1 MAEVAIPIA
10 VLGAMYIISNKN
22 DKKENYSN
30 IKYSL
35 PNSRQIVK
43 NFPKKNHDDL
53 LNQTNVQTYS
63 GYKNANEVLYQPTGY
78 KNKKASKQET
88 KGLHGG
94 NRKTE
99 DLTFESLTGNKVHTS
114 SLEHNNMVPFFG
126 SKVTQSSDVKGYEGL
141 LDIYTGSGN
150 NSVKKEGIAPM
161 FKPEA
166 GLTHIYGAPS
176 NSDYIQNRMKDTL
189 TTKMNNVKPWQE
201 IQVGPGLGKGYS
213 SQGSGGFNSG
223 MEQRNKYMP
232 KSVDQLRAKTNPKV
246 TYGGQILG
254 AYAGKGST
262 KAAQDMMNGGKGTV
276 GPNGRPVQVYK
287 LEKNRPDTYYE
298 NSADRWFTTTG
309 SEKAQTARSAVVLQ
323 PENRTTTTREYFGNA
338 GDREGEG
345 TYQPGHFRGT
355 HKQQLK
361 SENMGV
367 ATDKGAWGA
376 TPQDYGKKG
385 YKARTNARTFT
396 SERTQPGIA
405 GALVN
410 ALTAPLMDVLR
421 PSRKENVIGNM
432 RPMGNASGRGGVMN
446 EPVWNPADTPAHTI
460 REQTEG
466 TKHMLMGGTDEAN
479 GYMIKNNY
487 AVEQHRETTNCQS
500 LNGYSAANGT
510 ARARVVDADYNA
522 RLNTNKQVISRVDR
536 YNIGNSSLAS
546 HAQNVTTFSNT
557 ATKPAEIYGNNFCKQ
572 TPSMSTHGRVA
583 GKNTRNSSIDCARNT
598 PAMVSAFN
606 QNPYTQS
613 LNSWA

>member
-22 DKKENYSN
+22 DNKRENYEN
-30 IKYSL
+30 IRTSL
-35 PNSRQIVK
+35 PNTKPIVK

-63 GYKNANEVLYQPTGY
+63 GYKNANEELYKPTGY
-78 KNKKASKQET
+78 KNAVNEAEIKKET
-88 KGLHGG
+88 IQ
-94 NRKTE
+94 
-99 DLTFESLTGNKVHTS
+99 FESLTGNTVNPS

-166 GLTHIYGAPS
+166 GLTHIYGAP
-176 NSDYIQNRMKDTL
+176 NNTDYIQNRMKDTL

-213 SQGSGGFNSG
+213 SKGSGGFNSG
-223 MEQRNKYMP
+223 MEQRSKYMP
-232 KSVDQLRAKTNPKV
+232 KTVDQLRASTNPKV

-254 AYAGKGST
+254 AYSGNGLANSAN
-262 KAAQDMMNGGKGTV
+262 KAMIG
-276 GPNGRPVQVYK
+276 K
-287 LEKNRPDTYYE
+287 LEKNRPDRHYE

-309 SEKAQTARSAVVLQ
+309 QEKAQTARSAVVLQ

-338 GDREGEG
+338 ADREGEG
-345 TYQPGHFRGT
+345 TYQPGHYRGT

-367 ATDKGAWGA
+367 ATDTGGWKA

-385 YKARTNARTFT
+385 YQARTNARTFT

-446 EPVWNPADTPAHTI
+446 EPIWNPADTPAHTI

-479 GYMIKNNY
+479 GYMIKKMN
-487 AVEQHRETTNCQS
+487 AVEQQRESTNCQT

-510 ARARVVDADYNA
+510 SRARVVDADYNA

-557 ATKPAEIYGNNFCKQ
+557 ATRPDEMYGNNFCKQ
-572 TPSMSTHGRVA
+572 TPSMSTHGRVS

-598 PAMVSAFN
+598 PGMVSAFN

>member
-22 DKKENYSN
+22 ENKKENYSN
-30 IKYSL
+30 IKQSL
-35 PNSRQIVK
+35 ANTKPIVK
-43 NFPKKNHDDL
+43 NFPKKTFDDL
-53 LNQTNVQTYS
+53 LNETNVQTYS
-63 GYKNANEVLYQPTGY
+63 GYKNANEKLYKSTGY
-78 KNKKASKQET
+78 KDNSKLRRNLKA
-88 KGLHGG
+88 KGLHGKKS
-94 NRKTE
+94 KTE
-99 DLTFESLTGNKVHTS
+99 ELRFESLTGNKVNAS

-141 LDIYTGSGN
+141 LNIYTGSGN
-150 NSVKKEGIAPM
+150 NSVKKQGIAPM

-166 GLTHIYGAPS
+166 GLTHIYGAP
-176 NSDYIQNRMKDTL
+176 NTTDYIQDRMKDSL
-189 TTKMNNVKPWQE
+189 TSKMNNVKPWQE

-213 SQGSGGFNSG
+213 SKGSGGFNSG
-223 MEQRNKYMP
+223 MEQRSKYMP
-232 KSVDQLRAKTNPKV
+232 KTVDQLRASTNPKV
-246 TYGGQILG
+246 TYGGQVLG
-254 AYAGKGST
+254 AYSGDGLANSANKAMIGK
-262 KAAQDMMNGGKGTV
+262 V
-276 GPNGRPVQVYK
+276 
-287 LEKNRPDTYYE
+287 EKNRPDRHYV
-298 NSADRWFTTTG
+298 NSADRWLTTTG
-309 SEKAQTARSAVVLQ
+309 QEKAQTARSAVVLQ

-338 GDREGEG
+338 TDREGEG
-345 TYQPGHFRGT
+345 TYQPGHYRGT
-355 HKQQLK
+355 HRQQLK
-361 SENMGV
+361 SENVG
-367 ATDKGAWGA
+367 AASDSGAWGA

-396 SERTQPGIA
+396 SERSQPGIA

-410 ALTAPLMDVLR
+410 ALTAPLLDVLR

-432 RPMGNASGRGGVMN
+432 RPMGNASGKAGVMN
-446 EPVWNPADTPAHTI
+446 EPVWNPADTPVHTI

-479 GYMIKNNY
+479 GYMIQNMN
-487 AVEQHRETTNCQS
+487 AVQQHRESTNSQT

-510 ARARVVDADYNA
+510 SRARVVDADYNA
-522 RLNTNKQVISRVDR
+522 RLNTSKQVVSRVDR
-536 YNIGNSSLAS
+536 YNIGNSSLTS
-546 HAQNVTTFSNT
+546 HAQNVTTLSNT
-557 ATKPAEIYGNNFCKQ
+557 ATKPAETYGNFSKQ

-583 GKNTRNSSIDCARNT
+583 GKNTRNSSIDCTRNN

>member
-22 DKKENYSN
+22 DNKKENYEN
-30 IKYSL
+30 IRNINRNTK
-35 PNSRQIVK
+35 PIVK
-43 NFPKKNHDDL
+43 NFPKKNYDDL

-63 GYKNANEVLYQPTGY
+63 GYKNANEELYKPTGY
-78 KNKKASKQET
+78 KNAVNKAEIKKET
-88 KGLHGG
+88 IQ
-94 NRKTE
+94 
-99 DLTFESLTGNKVHTS
+99 FESLTGNTVNPS

-150 NSVKKEGIAPM
+150 NSVKKQGIAPM

-166 GLTHIYGAPS
+166 GLTHIYGAP
-176 NSDYIQNRMKDTL
+176 NNTDYIQDRMKDTL

-213 SQGSGGFNSG
+213 SKGSGGFNSG
-223 MEQRNKYMP
+223 MEQRAKYMP
-232 KSVDQLRAKTNPKV
+232 KTVDQLRASTNPKV

-254 AYAGKGST
+254 AYSGNGLANSANKAMIGK
-262 KAAQDMMNGGKGTV
+262 V
-276 GPNGRPVQVYK
+276 
-287 LEKNRPDTYYE
+287 EKNRPDRHYE

-309 SEKAQTARSAVVLQ
+309 AEKAQTARSAVVLQ

-338 GDREGEG
+338 ADREGEG
-345 TYQPGHFRGT
+345 TYQPGHYRGT

-367 ATDKGAWGA
+367 ATDKGGWGA

-385 YKARTNARTFT
+385 YQARTNARTFT
-396 SERTQPGIA
+396 SERTQLGAA

-410 ALTAPLMDVLR
+410 ALTAPLMDMLR

-479 GYMIKNNY
+479 GYMIKKMN
-487 AVEQHRETTNCQS
+487 AVEQQRESTNCQS

-557 ATKPAEIYGNNFCKQ
+557 ATKPDEMYGNNFCKQ

-598 PAMVSAFN
+598 PGMVSAFN

>member
-22 DKKENYSN
+22 ENKKENYSN
-30 IKYSL
+30 IKQSL
-35 PNSRQIVK
+35 ANTKPIVK
-43 NFPKKNHDDL
+43 NFPKKTFDDL
-53 LNQTNVQTYS
+53 LNETNVQTYS
-63 GYKNANEVLYQPTGY
+63 GYKNGNEELYKPTGY
-78 KNKKASKQET
+78 KNALRQQT
-88 KGLHGG
+88 KGLHGKKS
-94 NRKTE
+94 KTE
-99 DLTFESLTGNKVHTS
+99 ELRFESLTGNKVNAS

-141 LDIYTGSGN
+141 LNIYTGSGN
-150 NSVKKEGIAPM
+150 NSVKKQGIAPM

-166 GLTHIYGAPS
+166 GLTHIYGAP
-176 NSDYIQNRMKDTL
+176 NTSDYIQDRMKDSL
-189 TTKMNNVKPWQE
+189 TSKMNNVKPWQE

-213 SQGSGGFNSG
+213 SKGSGGFNSG
-223 MEQRNKYMP
+223 MEQRSKYMP
-232 KSVDQLRAKTNPKV
+232 KTVDQLRASTNPKV
-246 TYGGQILG
+246 TYGGQVLG
-254 AYAGKGST
+254 AYSGNGLANSANKAMIGK
-262 KAAQDMMNGGKGTV
+262 V
-276 GPNGRPVQVYK
+276 
-287 LEKNRPDTYYE
+287 EKNRPDRHYV
-298 NSADRWFTTTG
+298 NSADRWLTTTG
-309 SEKAQTARSAVVLQ
+309 QEKAQTARSAVVLQ

-338 GDREGEG
+338 TDREGEG
-345 TYQPGHFRGT
+345 TYQPGHYRGT
-355 HKQQLK
+355 HRQQLK
-361 SENMGV
+361 SENVG
-367 ATDKGAWGA
+367 AASDSGAWGA

-396 SERTQPGIA
+396 SERSQPGIA

-410 ALTAPLMDVLR
+410 ALTAPLLDVLR

-432 RPMGNASGRGGVMN
+432 RPMGNASGKAGVMN
-446 EPVWNPADTPAHTI
+446 EPVWNPADTPVHTI

-479 GYMIKNNY
+479 GYMIQNMN
-487 AVEQHRETTNCQS
+487 AVQQHRESTNSQT

-510 ARARVVDADYNA
+510 SRARVVDADYNA
-522 RLNTNKQVISRVDR
+522 RLNTSKQVVSRVDR
-536 YNIGNSSLAS
+536 YNIGNSSLTS
-546 HAQNVTTFSNT
+546 HAQNVTTLSNT
-557 ATKPAEIYGNNFCKQ
+557 ATKPAETYGNFSKQ

-583 GKNTRNSSIDCARNT
+583 GKNTRNSSIDCTRNN

>member
-22 DKKENYSN
+22 ENKKENYSN
-30 IKYSL
+30 IKQSL
-35 PNSRQIVK
+35 ANTKPIVK
-43 NFPKKNHDDL
+43 NFPKKTFDDL
-53 LNQTNVQTYS
+53 LNETNVQTYS
-63 GYKNANEVLYQPTGY
+63 GYKNGNEELYKPTGY
-78 KNKKASKQET
+78 KNALRQQT
-88 KGLHGG
+88 KGLHGKKS
-94 NRKTE
+94 KTE
-99 DLTFESLTGNKVHTS
+99 ELRFESLTGNKVNAS

-141 LDIYTGSGN
+141 LNIYTGSGN
-150 NSVKKEGIAPM
+150 NSVKKQGIAPM

-166 GLTHIYGAPS
+166 GLTHIYGAP
-176 NSDYIQNRMKDTL
+176 NTSDYIQDRMKDSL
-189 TTKMNNVKPWQE
+189 TSKMNNVKPWQE

-213 SQGSGGFNSG
+213 SKGSGGFNSG
-223 MEQRNKYMP
+223 MEQRSKYMP
-232 KSVDQLRAKTNPKV
+232 KTVDQLRASTNPKV
-246 TYGGQILG
+246 TYGGQVLG
-254 AYAGKGST
+254 AYSGDGLANSANKAMIGK
-262 KAAQDMMNGGKGTV
+262 V
-276 GPNGRPVQVYK
+276 
-287 LEKNRPDTYYE
+287 EKNRPDRHYV
-298 NSADRWFTTTG
+298 NSADRWLTTTG
-309 SEKAQTARSAVVLQ
+309 QEKAQTARSAVVLQ

-338 GDREGEG
+338 TDREGEG
-345 TYQPGHFRGT
+345 TYQPGHYRGT
-355 HKQQLK
+355 HRQQLK
-361 SENMGV
+361 SENVG
-367 ATDKGAWGA
+367 AASDSGAWGA

-396 SERTQPGIA
+396 SERSQPGIA

-410 ALTAPLMDVLR
+410 ALTAPLLDVLR

-432 RPMGNASGRGGVMN
+432 RPMGNASGKAGVMN
-446 EPVWNPADTPAHTI
+446 EPVWNPADTPVHTI

-479 GYMIKNNY
+479 GYMIQNMN
-487 AVEQHRETTNCQS
+487 AVEQHRESTNCQT

-522 RLNTNKQVISRVDR
+522 RLNTSKQVVSRVDR
-536 YNIGNSSLAS
+536 YNIGNSSLTS
-546 HAQNVTTFSNT
+546 HAQNVTTLSNT
-557 ATKPAEIYGNNFCKQ
+557 ATKPAETYGNFSKQ

-583 GKNTRNSSIDCARNT
+583 GKNTRNSSIDCTRNN

>member
-30 IKYSL
+30 INHSL

-63 GYKNANEVLYQPTGY
+63 GYKNANEALYQPTGY
-78 KNKKASKQET
+78 KNKSSSRQQT

-213 SQGSGGFNSG
+213 SKGSGGFNSG

-232 KSVDQLRAKTNPKV
+232 KTVDQLRASTNPKV
-246 TYGGQILG
+246 TYGG
-254 AYAGKGST
+254 
-262 KAAQDMMNGGKGTV
+262 
-276 GPNGRPVQVYK
+276 
-287 LEKNRPDTYYE
+287 
-298 NSADRWFTTTG
+298 
-309 SEKAQTARSAVVLQ
+309 
-323 PENRTTTTREYFGNA
+323 
-338 GDREGEG
+338 
-345 TYQPGHFRGT
+345 
-355 HKQQLK
+355 
-361 SENMGV
+361 
-367 ATDKGAWGA
+367 
-376 TPQDYGKKG
+376 
-385 YKARTNARTFT
+385 
-396 SERTQPGIA
+396 
-405 GALVN
+405 
-410 ALTAPLMDVLR
+410 
-421 PSRKENVIGNM
+421 
-432 RPMGNASGRGGVMN
+432 
-446 EPVWNPADTPAHTI
+446 
-460 REQTEG
+460 
-466 TKHMLMGGTDEAN
+466 
-479 GYMIKNNY
+479 
-487 AVEQHRETTNCQS
+487 
-500 LNGYSAANGT
+500 
-510 ARARVVDADYNA
+510 
-522 RLNTNKQVISRVDR
+522 
-536 YNIGNSSLAS
+536 
-546 HAQNVTTFSNT
+546 
-557 ATKPAEIYGNNFCKQ
+557 
-572 TPSMSTHGRVA
+572 
-583 GKNTRNSSIDCARNT
+583 
-598 PAMVSAFN
+598 
-606 QNPYTQS
+606 
-613 LNSWA
+613 

>member
-22 DKKENYSN
+22 DNKKENYSN
-30 IKYSL
+30 IKQSL
-35 PNSRQIVK
+35 SNTKPIVK
-43 NFPKKNHDDL
+43 NFPKKNYDDL

-63 GYKNANEVLYQPTGY
+63 GYKNANEEYYKPTGY
-78 KNKKASKQET
+78 KKALRQET
-88 KGLHGG
+88 LGG
-94 NRKTE
+94 TQPKDSR
-99 DLTFESLTGNKVHTS
+99 FESLTGNSVRAS

-166 GLTHIYGAPS
+166 GLTHIYGAP
-176 NSDYIQNRMKDTL
+176 NTSDYIQDRMKDSL
-189 TTKMNNVKPWQE
+189 TSKMNNVKPWQE

-213 SQGSGGFNSG
+213 SKGSGGFNSG
-223 MEQRNKYMP
+223 MEQRAKYMP
-232 KSVDQLRAKTNPKV
+232 KTVEQLRVKTNPKV

-254 AYAGKGST
+254 AYSGNGLANSANKAMIGK
-262 KAAQDMMNGGKGTV
+262 V
-276 GPNGRPVQVYK
+276 
-287 LEKNRPDTYYE
+287 EKNRPDRHYV

-309 SEKAQTARSAVVLQ
+309 AEKAQTARSAVILQ

-338 GDREGEG
+338 ADREGEG
-345 TYQPGHFRGT
+345 TYQPGHYRGT

-367 ATDKGAWGA
+367 ATGTGGWGA

-385 YKARTNARTFT
+385 YNAKTNARTLT

-446 EPVWNPADTPAHTI
+446 EPIWNPADTPSHTI

-479 GYMIKNNY
+479 GYMIKKMN
-487 AVEQHRETTNCQS
+487 AVEQQRESTNCQT

-510 ARARVVDADYNA
+510 SRARVVDGDYNA

-557 ATKPAEIYGNNFCKQ
+557 ATRPDEMYGNNFCKQ

-598 PAMVSAFN
+598 PGMVSAFN

>member
-22 DKKENYSN
+22 DNKKENYTN
-30 IKYSL
+30 IGKSL
-35 PNSRQIVK
+35 PNTKPIVK
-43 NFPKKNHDDL
+43 NFPKKNYDDL

-63 GYKNANEVLYQPTGY
+63 GYKNANEELYKPTGY
-78 KNKKASKQET
+78 KNAVNQAEIKKESVQ
-88 KGLHGG
+88 
-94 NRKTE
+94 
-99 DLTFESLTGNKVHTS
+99 FESLTGNTVSPS

-150 NSVKKEGIAPM
+150 NSVKKQGIAPM

-166 GLTHIYGAPS
+166 GLTHIYGAPN
-176 NSDYIQNRMKDTL
+176 NSDYIQNRMKDSL
-189 TTKMNNVKPWQE
+189 TAKMNNVKPWQE
-201 IQVGPGLGKGYS
+201 IQVGPGLGKGYT

-223 MEQRNKYMP
+223 MEQRCKYLP
-232 KSVDQLRAKTNPKV
+232 KTVDQLRASTNPKV
-246 TYGGQILG
+246 TYGGQVLG
-254 AYAGKGST
+254 AYSGNGLANPAN
-262 KAAQDMMNGGKGTV
+262 KAMIG
-276 GPNGRPVQVYK
+276 K
-287 LEKNRPDTYYE
+287 LEKNRPDRHYV

-309 SEKAQTARSAVVLQ
+309 AEKAQTARSAVVLQ
-323 PENRTTTTREYFGNA
+323 PENRTTTTREYFGN
-338 GDREGEG
+338 GNDREGGG
-345 TYQPGHFRGT
+345 TYQPGHYRGT

-361 SENMGV
+361 SENVGV
-367 ATDKGAWGA
+367 ASDTGGWGA

-446 EPVWNPADTPAHTI
+446 EPVWNPADTPVHTI

-479 GYMIKNNY
+479 GYMIKKMN
-487 AVEQHRETTNCQS
+487 AVEQQRESTNCQT

-510 ARARVVDADYNA
+510 SNPRVVDADYNA

-536 YNIGNSSLAS
+536 YNIGNSSLTS

-557 ATKPAEIYGNNFCKQ
+557 ATKPSESYGNFCKQ
-572 TPSMSTHGRVA
+572 TPSMSTHGRVS

-598 PAMVSAFN
+598 PGMVSAFN

>member
-1 MAEVAIPIA
+1 
-10 VLGAMYIISNKN
+10 
-22 DKKENYSN
+22 
-30 IKYSL
+30 
-35 PNSRQIVK
+35 
-43 NFPKKNHDDL
+43 
-53 LNQTNVQTYS
+53 
-63 GYKNANEVLYQPTGY
+63 
-78 KNKKASKQET
+78 
-88 KGLHGG
+88 
-94 NRKTE
+94 
-99 DLTFESLTGNKVHTS
+99 
-114 SLEHNNMVPFFG
+114 
-126 SKVTQSSDVKGYEGL
+126 
-141 LDIYTGSGN
+141 
-150 NSVKKEGIAPM
+150 M

-166 GLTHIYGAPS
+166 GLTHVNGTP
-176 NSDYIQNRMKDTL
+176 NNTQYIQDRMKDAL
-189 TTKMNNVKPWQE
+189 TSKMNNVKPWQE

-232 KSVDQLRAKTNPKV
+232 KTVDQLRASTNPKV

-254 AYAGKGST
+254 AYSGNGLANSANKAMIGK
-262 KAAQDMMNGGKGTV
+262 V
-276 GPNGRPVQVYK
+276 
-287 LEKNRPDTYYE
+287 EKNRPDRHYE
-298 NSADRWFTTTG
+298 NSADRWLTTTG
-309 SEKAQTARSAVVLQ
+309 QEKAQTARSAVVLQ

-338 GDREGEG
+338 ADREGEG
-345 TYQPGHFRGT
+345 TYQPGHYRGT

-361 SENMGV
+361 SENVGV
-367 ATDKGAWGA
+367 ATDSGAWGA

-396 SERTQPGIA
+396 SERTQLGAA

-410 ALTAPLMDVLR
+410 ALTAPLMDMLR

-460 REQTEG
+460 KEQTEN
-466 TKHMLMGGTDEAN
+466 TKHMLMGGAN
-479 GYMIKNNY
+479 EVDGYKILNMY
-487 AVEQHRETTNCQS
+487 AVEQQRQTTNNS
-500 LNGYSAANGT
+500 NVNGYSAANGT
-510 ARARVVDADYNA
+510 AGPRVVDSDYNA
-522 RLNTNKQVISRVDR
+522 NLNGNKQIISRVDR

-557 ATKPAEIYGNNFCKQ
+557 ATKPDEMYGNNFTKAI
-572 TPSMSTHGRVA
+572 PSMQTHGRVA

-598 PAMVSAFN
+598 PAMISAFN

>member
-22 DKKENYSN
+22 ENKKENYSN
-30 IKYSL
+30 IKQSL
-35 PNSRQIVK
+35 ANTKPIVK
-43 NFPKKNHDDL
+43 NFPKKTFDDL
-53 LNQTNVQTYS
+53 LNETNVQTYS
-63 GYKNANEVLYQPTGY
+63 GYKNANEKLYKSTGY
-78 KNKKASKQET
+78 KDNSKLRRNLKA
-88 KGLHGG
+88 KGLHGKKS
-94 NRKTE
+94 KTE
-99 DLTFESLTGNKVHTS
+99 ELRFESLTGNKVNAS

-141 LDIYTGSGN
+141 LNIYTGSGN
-150 NSVKKEGIAPM
+150 NSVKKQGIAPM

-166 GLTHIYGAPS
+166 GLTHIYGAP
-176 NSDYIQNRMKDTL
+176 NTTDYIQDRMKDSL
-189 TTKMNNVKPWQE
+189 TSKMNNVKPWQE

-213 SQGSGGFNSG
+213 SKGSGGFNSG
-223 MEQRNKYMP
+223 MEQRSKYMP
-232 KSVDQLRAKTNPKV
+232 KTVDQLRASTNPKV
-246 TYGGQILG
+246 TYGGQVLG
-254 AYAGKGST
+254 AYSGNGLANSANKAMIGK
-262 KAAQDMMNGGKGTV
+262 V
-276 GPNGRPVQVYK
+276 
-287 LEKNRPDTYYE
+287 EKNRPDRHYV

-309 SEKAQTARSAVVLQ
+309 QEKAQTARSAVVLQ

-338 GDREGEG
+338 TDREGEG
-345 TYQPGHFRGT
+345 TYQPGHYRGT
-355 HKQQLK
+355 HRQQLK
-361 SENMGV
+361 SENVG
-367 ATDKGAWGA
+367 AASDSGAWGA

-396 SERTQPGIA
+396 SERSQPGIA

-410 ALTAPLMDVLR
+410 ALTAPLLDVLR

-432 RPMGNASGRGGVMN
+432 RPMGNASGKAGVMN
-446 EPVWNPADTPAHTI
+446 EPVWNPADTPVHTI

-479 GYMIKNNY
+479 GYMIQNMN
-487 AVEQHRETTNCQS
+487 AVQQHRESTNSQT

-510 ARARVVDADYNA
+510 SRARVVDADYNA
-522 RLNTNKQVISRVDR
+522 RLNTSKQVVSRVDR
-536 YNIGNSSLAS
+536 YNIGNSSLTS
-546 HAQNVTTFSNT
+546 HAQNVTTLSNT
-557 ATKPAEIYGNNFCKQ
+557 ATKPAETYGNFSKQ

-583 GKNTRNSSIDCARNT
+583 GKNTRNSSIDCTRNN

>member
-22 DKKENYSN
+22 DNKKENYSN

-35 PNSRQIVK
+35 PNTKKIVK
-43 NFPKKNHDDL
+43 NFPKKTYDDL

-63 GYKNANEVLYQPTGY
+63 GYKNANEEYYKPTGY
-78 KNKKASKQET
+78 RKALNQKRPESNSGET
-88 KGLHGG
+88 V
-94 NRKTE
+94 TQ
-99 DLTFESLTGNKVHTS
+99 TFESLTGNRVHTS
-114 SLEHNNMVPFFG
+114 NLEHNNMVPFFG
-126 SKVTQSSDVKGYEGL
+126 SKVTQSSDIKGYEGL
-141 LDIYTGSGN
+141 LNTYTGSAN
-150 NSVKKEGIAPM
+150 NSIKKEGIAPM

-166 GLTHIYGAPS
+166 GLTHIYGAP
-176 NSDYIQNRMKDTL
+176 NTSDYIQDRMKDNL
-189 TTKMNNVKPWQE
+189 TSKMNNVKPWQE

-213 SQGSGGFNSG
+213 SKGSGGFNSG
-223 MEQRNKYMP
+223 MEQRSKYMP
-232 KSVDQLRAKTNPKV
+232 KTVEQLRVKTNPKV
-246 TYGGQILG
+246 TYGGQVLG
-254 AYAGKGST
+254 AYAGNGLANSAN
-262 KAAQDMMNGGKGTV
+262 KAMIGKF
-276 GPNGRPVQVYK
+276 
-287 LEKNRPDTYYE
+287 EKNRPDRHYV

-309 SEKAQTARSAVVLQ
+309 AEKAQTARSAVVLQ

-338 GDREGEG
+338 ADREGEG
-345 TYQPGHFRGT
+345 TYQPGHYRGT

-361 SENMGV
+361 SENVGV
-367 ATDKGAWGA
+367 ATDKGAWKA

-446 EPVWNPADTPAHTI
+446 EPIWNPADTPVHTI

-479 GYMIKNNY
+479 GYMIKNMN
-487 AVEQHRETTNCQS
+487 AVEQQRESTNCQT

-510 ARARVVDADYNA
+510 SKARVVDADYNA
-522 RLNTNKQVISRVDR
+522 RLNTSKQVVSRVDR
-536 YNIGNSSLAS
+536 YNIGNSSLTS

-557 ATKPAEIYGNNFCKQ
+557 ATTPDEMYGNNFCKQ

>member
-30 IKYSL
+30 IKQTLSNTR
-35 PNSRQIVK
+35 PIVK
-43 NFPKKNHDDL
+43 NFPKKNYDDL

-63 GYKNANEVLYQPTGY
+63 GYKNANEEYYKPTGY
-78 KNKKASKQET
+78 KKALQKQIQGGSQT
-88 KGLHGG
+88 K
-94 NRKTE
+94 NSS
-99 DLTFESLTGNKVHTS
+99 FESLTGNTVNAS
-114 SLEHNNMVPFFG
+114 NLEHNNMVPFFG

-150 NSVKKEGIAPM
+150 NSVKKQGIAPM

-166 GLTHIYGAPS
+166 GLTHIYGSP
-176 NSDYIQNRMKDTL
+176 NTSDYIQDRMKDSL
-189 TTKMNNVKPWQE
+189 TSKMNNVKPWQE

-213 SQGSGGFNSG
+213 SKGSGGFNSG
-223 MEQRNKYMP
+223 MEQRAKYMP
-232 KSVDQLRAKTNPKV
+232 KTVEQLRVKTNPKV

-254 AYAGKGST
+254 AYSGNGLANSANKAMIGK
-262 KAAQDMMNGGKGTV
+262 V
-276 GPNGRPVQVYK
+276 
-287 LEKNRPDTYYE
+287 EKNRPDRHYV
-298 NSADRWFTTTG
+298 NSADRWLTTTG
-309 SEKAQTARSAVVLQ
+309 AEKAQTARSAVVLQ

-345 TYQPGHFRGT
+345 TYQPGHYRGT

-367 ATDKGAWGA
+367 ATDKGGWGA

-385 YKARTNARTFT
+385 YTAKTNARTFT
-396 SERTQPGIA
+396 SERTQIGAA

-410 ALTAPLMDVLR
+410 ALTAPLMDMLR

-446 EPVWNPADTPAHTI
+446 EPVWNPADTPVHTI

-479 GYMIKNNY
+479 GYMIQKMS
-487 AVEQHRETTNCQS
+487 AVEQHRESTNCQT
-500 LNGYSAANGT
+500 LNGYSASNGT
-510 ARARVVDADYNA
+510 SRARVVDGDYNA

-557 ATKPAEIYGNNFCKQ
+557 ATRPDEMYGNNFCKQ

-598 PAMVSAFN
+598 PGMVSAFN

>member
-22 DKKENYSN
+22 DNKKENYSN
-30 IKYSL
+30 LKESL
-35 PNSRQIVK
+35 ANTKPIVK
-43 NFPKKNHDDL
+43 NFPKKNFDDL

-63 GYKNANEVLYQPTGY
+63 GYKNANEELYKPTGY
-78 KNKKASKQET
+78 KGQSNLRRNLKA
-88 KGLHGG
+88 KGLHGKKT
-94 NRKTE
+94 KTE
-99 DLTFESLTGNKVHTS
+99 ELRFESLTGNSVHTS
-114 SLEHNNMVPFFG
+114 SFEHNNMVPFFG

-150 NSVKKEGIAPM
+150 NSVKKQGIAPM

-166 GLTHIYGAPS
+166 GLSHIYGAP
-176 NSDYIQNRMKDTL
+176 NTSDYIQDRMKDSL
-189 TTKMNNVKPWQE
+189 TSKMNNVKPWQE

-213 SQGSGGFNSG
+213 SKGSGGFNSG
-223 MEQRNKYMP
+223 MEQRSKYMP
-232 KSVDQLRAKTNPKV
+232 KTVEQLRAKTNPKV
-246 TYGGQILG
+246 TYGGQVLG
-254 AYAGKGST
+254 AYAGNGLANSAN
-262 KAAQDMMNGGKGTV
+262 KAMIG
-276 GPNGRPVQVYK
+276 K
-287 LEKNRPDTYYE
+287 LEKNRPDRHYV

-309 SEKAQTARSAVVLQ
+309 QEKAQTARSAVVLQ

-338 GDREGEG
+338 ADREGEG
-345 TYQPGHFRGT
+345 TYQPGHYRGT
-355 HKQQLK
+355 HRQQLK
-361 SENMGV
+361 SENVG
-367 ATDKGAWGA
+367 AASDAGAWGA

-396 SERTQPGIA
+396 SERTQPGVA

-410 ALTAPLMDVLR
+410 ALTAPILDVLR

-432 RPMGNASGRGGVMN
+432 RPMGNVSGKSGVMN
-446 EPVWNPADTPAHTI
+446 EPVWNPADTPSHTI
-460 REQTEG
+460 REQTEN

-479 GYMIKNNY
+479 GYMIQNMN
-487 AVEQHRETTNCQS
+487 AVEQHRESTNCQT

-510 ARARVVDADYNA
+510 SRARVVDADYNA

-536 YNIGNSSLAS
+536 YNIGNSSLTS

-557 ATKPAEIYGNNFCKQ
+557 ATKPSETYGNFSKQ

-583 GKNTRNSSIDCARNT
+583 GKNTRNSSIDCVRNT
-598 PAMVSAFN
+598 PGMVSAFN
-606 QNPYTQS
+606 QNPYTHS

>member
-22 DKKENYSN
+22 ENKKENYSN
-30 IKYSL
+30 IKQSL
-35 PNSRQIVK
+35 ANTKPIVK
-43 NFPKKNHDDL
+43 NFPKKTFDDL
-53 LNQTNVQTYS
+53 LNETNVQTYS
-63 GYKNANEVLYQPTGY
+63 GYKNGNEELYKPTGY
-78 KNKKASKQET
+78 KNALRQQT
-88 KGLHGG
+88 KGLHGKKS
-94 NRKTE
+94 KTE
-99 DLTFESLTGNKVHTS
+99 ELRFESLTGNKVNAS

-141 LDIYTGSGN
+141 LNIYTGSGN
-150 NSVKKEGIAPM
+150 NSVKKQGIAPM

-166 GLTHIYGAPS
+166 GLTHIYGAP
-176 NSDYIQNRMKDTL
+176 NTSDYIQDRMKDSL
-189 TTKMNNVKPWQE
+189 TSKMNNVKPWQE

-213 SQGSGGFNSG
+213 SKGSGGFNSG
-223 MEQRNKYMP
+223 MEQRSKYMP
-232 KSVDQLRAKTNPKV
+232 KTVDQLRASTNPKV
-246 TYGGQILG
+246 TYGGQVLG
-254 AYAGKGST
+254 AYSGNGLANSANKAMIGK
-262 KAAQDMMNGGKGTV
+262 V
-276 GPNGRPVQVYK
+276 
-287 LEKNRPDTYYE
+287 EKNRPDRHYV
-298 NSADRWFTTTG
+298 NSADRWLTTTG
-309 SEKAQTARSAVVLQ
+309 QEKAQTARSAVVLQ

-338 GDREGEG
+338 TDREGEG
-345 TYQPGHFRGT
+345 TYQPGHYRGT
-355 HKQQLK
+355 HRQQLK
-361 SENMGV
+361 SENVG
-367 ATDKGAWGA
+367 AASDSGAWGA

-396 SERTQPGIA
+396 SERSQPGIA

-410 ALTAPLMDVLR
+410 ALTAPLLDVLR

-432 RPMGNASGRGGVMN
+432 RPMGNASGKAGVMN
-446 EPVWNPADTPAHTI
+446 EPVWNPADTPVHTI

-479 GYMIKNNY
+479 GYMIQNMN
-487 AVEQHRETTNCQS
+487 AVEQHRESTNCQT

-522 RLNTNKQVISRVDR
+522 RLNTSKQVVSRVDR
-536 YNIGNSSLAS
+536 YNIGNSSLTS
-546 HAQNVTTFSNT
+546 HAQNVTTLSNT
-557 ATKPAEIYGNNFCKQ
+557 ATKPAETYGNFSKQ

-583 GKNTRNSSIDCARNT
+583 GKNTRNSSIDCTRNN

>member
-22 DKKENYSN
+22 DNKKENYSN
-30 IKYSL
+30 INNSL
-35 PNSRQIVK
+35 PNTNRIVK
-43 NFPKKNHDDL
+43 NFPKKKFDDL
-53 LNQTNVQTYS
+53 LNETNVQTYS
-63 GYKNANEVLYQPTGY
+63 GYKNANESLYKSTGY
-78 KNKKASKQET
+78 EKPLKKET
-88 KGLHGG
+88 T
-94 NRKTE
+94 KTSQ
-99 DLTFESLTGNKVHTS
+99 FESLTGNVVQTS

-150 NSVKKEGIAPM
+150 NAVKKEGIGPM

-166 GLTHIYGAPS
+166 GLTHIYGAP
-176 NSDYIQNRMKDTL
+176 NNTEYIQNRMKDAL
-189 TTKMNNVKPWQE
+189 TSKMNNVKPWQE
-201 IQVGPGLGKGYS
+201 IRVAPGLGKGYT

-223 MEQRNKYMP
+223 MEQRQKYMP
-232 KSVDQLRAKTNPKV
+232 KTVDQLRSKTNPKV
-246 TYGGQILG
+246 TYGGQVLG

-262 KAAQDMMNGGKGTV
+262 KSAQDMMHAGKGVV
-276 GPNGRPVQVYK
+276 GPNGKPIQVYK

-298 NSADRWFTTTG
+298 NTADRWFTTTG
-309 SEKAQTARSAVVLQ
+309 AEKAQTARSAVVLQ
-323 PENRTTTTREYFGNA
+323 PENRTTTTREYFGN
-338 GDREGEG
+338 GNDREGGG
-345 TYQPGHFRGT
+345 TYQPGHYRGT
-355 HKQQLK
+355 HKQHLK
-361 SENMGV
+361 SENVGV
-367 ATDKGAWGA
+367 ASDTGGWGA
-376 TPQDYGKKG
+376 TPQDYGKRG

-396 SERTQPGIA
+396 SERTQTGIA

-446 EPVWNPADTPAHTI
+446 EPVWNPSDTPSHTI
-460 REQTEG
+460 REQTEN
-466 TKHMLMGGTDEAN
+466 TKHMLMGGSDETN

-487 AVEQHRETTNCQS
+487 AVEQQRETTNCKS

-510 ARARVVDADYNA
+510 SRERVVDADYNA
-522 RLNTNKQVISRVDR
+522 RLNTNKQVVSKVDR

-557 ATKPAEIYGNNFCKQ
+557 ATRPDQMYGNNFTKAI
-572 TPSMSTHGRVA
+572 PSAQCHGQVS
-583 GKNTRNSSIDCARNT
+583 GKNTRSFSVDCARNT
-598 PAMVSAFN
+598 PNMVSAFN
-606 QNPYTQS
+606 QNPYTQP

>member
-22 DKKENYSN
+22 DNKKENYEN
-30 IKYSL
+30 INSLL
-35 PNSRQIVK
+35 PNTKPIVK
-43 NFPKKNHDDL
+43 NFPKKNYDDL

-63 GYKNANEVLYQPTGY
+63 GYKNANEELYKPTGY
-78 KNKKASKQET
+78 KNAVNQAEIQKESLQ
-88 KGLHGG
+88 
-94 NRKTE
+94 
-99 DLTFESLTGNKVHTS
+99 FESLTGNYVNPS

-126 SKVTQSSDVKGYEGL
+126 SKVTQSSDIKGYEGL

-166 GLTHIYGAPS
+166 GLTHIYGAP
-176 NSDYIQNRMKDTL
+176 NNTDYIQNRMKDTL

-213 SQGSGGFNSG
+213 SRGSGGFNSG

-232 KSVDQLRAKTNPKV
+232 KTVDQLRASTNPKV

-254 AYAGKGST
+254 AYSGNGLANSAN
-262 KAAQDMMNGGKGTV
+262 KAMIG
-276 GPNGRPVQVYK
+276 K
-287 LEKNRPDTYYE
+287 LEKNRPDRHYE

-309 SEKAQTARSAVVLQ
+309 AEKAQTARSAIVLQ

-338 GDREGEG
+338 ADREGEG
-345 TYQPGHFRGT
+345 TYQPGHYRGT

-361 SENMGV
+361 SQNMGV
-367 ATDKGAWGA
+367 ATDTGGWGA

-396 SERTQPGIA
+396 SERTQLGAA

-410 ALTAPLMDVLR
+410 ALTAPLMDMLR

-446 EPVWNPADTPAHTI
+446 EPIWNPVDTPAHTI

-466 TKHMLMGGTDEAN
+466 TKHILMGGTDEAN
-479 GYMIKNNY
+479 GYMIKKMN
-487 AVEQHRETTNCQS
+487 AVEQQRETTNCQS

-572 TPSMSTHGRVA
+572 TPSTNTHGRVA
-583 GKNTRNSSIDCARNT
+583 GKNTRNSSIDCVRNT

>member
-22 DKKENYSN
+22 ENKKENYSN
-30 IKYSL
+30 IKQSL
-35 PNSRQIVK
+35 ANTKPIVK
-43 NFPKKNHDDL
+43 NFPKKTFDDL
-53 LNQTNVQTYS
+53 LNETNVQTYS
-63 GYKNANEVLYQPTGY
+63 GYKNANEKLYKSTGY
-78 KNKKASKQET
+78 KDNSKLRRNLKA
-88 KGLHGG
+88 KGLHGKKS
-94 NRKTE
+94 KTE
-99 DLTFESLTGNKVHTS
+99 ELRFESLTGNKVNAS

-141 LDIYTGSGN
+141 LNIYTGSGN
-150 NSVKKEGIAPM
+150 NSVKKQGIAPM

-166 GLTHIYGAPS
+166 GLTHIYGAP
-176 NSDYIQNRMKDTL
+176 NTSDYIQDRMKDSL
-189 TTKMNNVKPWQE
+189 TSKMNNVKPWQE

-213 SQGSGGFNSG
+213 SKGSGGFNSG
-223 MEQRNKYMP
+223 MEQRSKYMP
-232 KSVDQLRAKTNPKV
+232 KTVDQLRASTNPKV
-246 TYGGQILG
+246 TYGGQVLG
-254 AYAGKGST
+254 AYSGNGLANSANKAMIGK
-262 KAAQDMMNGGKGTV
+262 V
-276 GPNGRPVQVYK
+276 
-287 LEKNRPDTYYE
+287 EKNRPDRHYV
-298 NSADRWFTTTG
+298 NSADRWLTTTG
-309 SEKAQTARSAVVLQ
+309 QEKAQTARSAVVLQ

-338 GDREGEG
+338 TDREGEG
-345 TYQPGHFRGT
+345 TYQPGHYRGT
-355 HKQQLK
+355 HRQQLK
-361 SENMGV
+361 SENVG
-367 ATDKGAWGA
+367 AASDSGAWGA

-396 SERTQPGIA
+396 SERSQPGIA

-410 ALTAPLMDVLR
+410 ALTAPLLDVLR

-432 RPMGNASGRGGVMN
+432 RPMGNASGKAGVMN
-446 EPVWNPADTPAHTI
+446 EPVWNPADTPVHTI

-479 GYMIKNNY
+479 GYMIQNMN
-487 AVEQHRETTNCQS
+487 AVQQHRESTNSQT

-510 ARARVVDADYNA
+510 SRARVVDADYNA
-522 RLNTNKQVISRVDR
+522 RLNTSKQVVSRVDR
-536 YNIGNSSLAS
+536 YNIGNSSLTS
-546 HAQNVTTFSNT
+546 HAQNVTTLSNT
-557 ATKPAEIYGNNFCKQ
+557 ATKPAETYGNFSKQ

-583 GKNTRNSSIDCARNT
+583 GKNTRNSSIDCTRNN

>member
-22 DKKENYSN
+22 DNKVENYSN
-30 IKYSL
+30 INHSL
-35 PNSRQIVK
+35 PNKKQIVR
-43 NFPKKNHDDL
+43 NFPKKNFDDL
-53 LNQTNVQTYS
+53 LNETNVQTYS
-63 GYKNANEVLYQPTGY
+63 GYKNSNEELYKSTGY
-78 KNKKASKQET
+78 KDISKKRRNFQA
-88 KGLHGG
+88 KGLHG
-94 NRKTE
+94 NNKESEELR
-99 DLTFESLTGNKVHTS
+99 FESLTGNVVKSS

-126 SKVTQSSDVKGYEGL
+126 SKVTQSSDIKGYEGL
-141 LDIYTGSGN
+141 LDTYTGSGN
-150 NSVKKEGIAPM
+150 NSVKKQGIAPM

-166 GLTHIYGAPS
+166 GLTHINGTP
-176 NSDYIQNRMKDTL
+176 NNTQYIQDRMKDAL
-189 TTKMNNVKPWQE
+189 TSKMNNVKPWQE

-232 KSVDQLRAKTNPKV
+232 KTVDQLRASTNPKV

-254 AYAGKGST
+254 AYSGNGLANSANKAMIGK
-262 KAAQDMMNGGKGTV
+262 V
-276 GPNGRPVQVYK
+276 
-287 LEKNRPDTYYE
+287 EKNRPDRHYE

-309 SEKAQTARSAVVLQ
+309 QEKAQTARSAVVLQ

-338 GDREGEG
+338 ADREGEG
-345 TYQPGHFRGT
+345 TYQPGHYRGT

-361 SENMGV
+361 SENVGV
-367 ATDKGAWGA
+367 ATDSGAWGA

-396 SERTQPGIA
+396 SERTQLGAA

-410 ALTAPLMDVLR
+410 ALTAPLMDMLR

-460 REQTEG
+460 KEQTEN
-466 TKHMLMGGTDEAN
+466 TKHMLMGGAN
-479 GYMIKNNY
+479 EVDGYKILNMY
-487 AVEQHRETTNCQS
+487 AVEQQRQTTNNS
-500 LNGYSAANGT
+500 NVNGYSAANGT
-510 ARARVVDADYNA
+510 AGPRVVDSDYNA
-522 RLNTNKQVISRVDR
+522 NLNGNKQIISRVDR

-557 ATKPAEIYGNNFCKQ
+557 ATKPDEMYGNNFTKAI
-572 TPSMSTHGRVA
+572 PSMQTHGRVA

>member
-22 DKKENYSN
+22 ENKKENYSN
-30 IKYSL
+30 IKQSL
-35 PNSRQIVK
+35 ANTKPIVK
-43 NFPKKNHDDL
+43 NFPKKTFDDL
-53 LNQTNVQTYS
+53 LNETNVQTYS
-63 GYKNANEVLYQPTGY
+63 GYKNGNEELYKPTGY
-78 KNKKASKQET
+78 KNALRQQT
-88 KGLHGG
+88 KGLHGKKS
-94 NRKTE
+94 KTE
-99 DLTFESLTGNKVHTS
+99 ELRFESLTGNKVNAS

-141 LDIYTGSGN
+141 LNIYTGSGN
-150 NSVKKEGIAPM
+150 NSVKKQGIAPM

-166 GLTHIYGAPS
+166 GLTHIYGAP
-176 NSDYIQNRMKDTL
+176 NTTDYIQDRMKDSL
-189 TTKMNNVKPWQE
+189 TSKMNNVKPWQE

-213 SQGSGGFNSG
+213 SKGSGGFNSG
-223 MEQRNKYMP
+223 MEQRSKYMP
-232 KSVDQLRAKTNPKV
+232 KTVDQLRASTNPKV
-246 TYGGQILG
+246 TYGGQVLG
-254 AYAGKGST
+254 AYSGNGLANSANKAMIGK
-262 KAAQDMMNGGKGTV
+262 V
-276 GPNGRPVQVYK
+276 
-287 LEKNRPDTYYE
+287 EKNRPDRHYV
-298 NSADRWFTTTG
+298 NSADRWLTTTG
-309 SEKAQTARSAVVLQ
+309 QEKAQTARSAVVLQ

-338 GDREGEG
+338 TDREGEG
-345 TYQPGHFRGT
+345 TYQPGHYRGT
-355 HKQQLK
+355 HRQQLK
-361 SENMGV
+361 SENVG
-367 ATDKGAWGA
+367 AASDSGAWGA

-396 SERTQPGIA
+396 SERSQPGIA

-410 ALTAPLMDVLR
+410 ALTAPLLDVLR

-432 RPMGNASGRGGVMN
+432 RPMGNASGKAGVMN
-446 EPVWNPADTPAHTI
+446 EPVWNPADTPVHTI

-479 GYMIKNNY
+479 GYMIQNMN
-487 AVEQHRETTNCQS
+487 AVEQHRESTNCQT

-522 RLNTNKQVISRVDR
+522 RLNTSKQVVSRVDR
-536 YNIGNSSLAS
+536 YNIGNSSLTS
-546 HAQNVTTFSNT
+546 HAQNVTTLSNT
-557 ATKPAEIYGNNFCKQ
+557 ATKPAETYGNFSKQ

-583 GKNTRNSSIDCARNT
+583 GKNTRNSSIDCTRNN

>member
-1 MAEVAIPIA
+1 MLIFFPI
-10 VLGAMYIISNKN
+10 
-22 DKKENYSN
+22 
-30 IKYSL
+30 
-35 PNSRQIVK
+35 
-43 NFPKKNHDDL
+43 F
-53 LNQTNVQTYS
+53 T
-63 GYKNANEVLYQPTGY
+63 
-78 KNKKASKQET
+78 
-88 KGLHGG
+88 
-94 NRKTE
+94 
-99 DLTFESLTGNKVHTS
+99 
-114 SLEHNNMVPFFG
+114 VPFFG

-141 LDIYTGSGN
+141 LNIYTGSGN

-166 GLTHIYGAPS
+166 GLTHIYGAP
-176 NSDYIQNRMKDTL
+176 NTSDYIQDRMKDNL
-189 TTKMNNVKPWQE
+189 TSKMNNVKPWQE

-213 SQGSGGFNSG
+213 SKGSGGFNSG
-223 MEQRNKYMP
+223 MEQRSKYMP
-232 KSVDQLRAKTNPKV
+232 KTVEQLRVKTNPKV

-254 AYAGKGST
+254 AYAGNGLANSAN
-262 KAAQDMMNGGKGTV
+262 KAMIGKV
-276 GPNGRPVQVYK
+276 
-287 LEKNRPDTYYE
+287 EKNRPDRHYV

-309 SEKAQTARSAVVLQ
+309 AEKAQTARSAVVLQ

-338 GDREGEG
+338 ADREGEG
-345 TYQPGHFRGT
+345 PYQPGHYRGT
-355 HKQQLK
+355 HRQQLK

-367 ATDKGAWGA
+367 ATDTGGWVA

-396 SERTQPGIA
+396 SQRTQTGIA
-405 GALVN
+405 GSLVN

-446 EPVWNPADTPAHTI
+446 EPVWNPADTPSHTI
-460 REQTEG
+460 REQTEN

-479 GYMIKNNY
+479 GYMIKNMN

-510 ARARVVDADYNA
+510 SRARVVDGDYNA
-522 RLNTNKQVISRVDR
+522 RLNANKQVISRVDR
-536 YNIGNSSLAS
+536 YNIGNSSLTS

-557 ATKPAEIYGNNFCKQ
+557 ATRPDEMYGNNFCKQ

-598 PAMVSAFN
+598 PGMVSAFN

>member
-22 DKKENYSN
+22 DNKKENYEN
-30 IKYSL
+30 IRNIDRNTK
-35 PNSRQIVK
+35 PIVK

-63 GYKNANEVLYQPTGY
+63 GYKNANEELYKPTGY
-78 KNKKASKQET
+78 KNALKQKT

-94 NRKTE
+94 KKNTE
-99 DLTFESLTGNKVHTS
+99 DLRFESLTGNMVNQS
-114 SLEHNNMVPFFG
+114 NLEHNNMVPFFG
-126 SKVTQSSDVKGYEGL
+126 SKVTQSSDIKGYEGL

-150 NSVKKEGIAPM
+150 NSVKKQGIAPM

-166 GLTHIYGAPS
+166 GLTHIYGAP
-176 NSDYIQNRMKDTL
+176 NNTEYIQDRMKDTL

-213 SQGSGGFNSG
+213 SKGSGGFNSG
-223 MEQRNKYMP
+223 MEQRAKYMP
-232 KSVDQLRAKTNPKV
+232 KTVDQLRASTNPKV
-246 TYGGQILG
+246 TYSGQILG
-254 AYAGKGST
+254 AYSGNGLANSANKAMIGK
-262 KAAQDMMNGGKGTV
+262 V
-276 GPNGRPVQVYK
+276 
-287 LEKNRPDTYYE
+287 EKNRPDRHYE

-309 SEKAQTARSAVVLQ
+309 AEKAQTARSAVVLQ

-338 GDREGEG
+338 ADREGEG
-345 TYQPGHFRGT
+345 TYQPGHYRGT

-361 SENMGV
+361 GENMGV

-385 YKARTNARTFT
+385 YQARTNARTFT
-396 SERTQPGIA
+396 SERTQLGAA

-410 ALTAPLMDVLR
+410 ALTAPLMDMLT

-479 GYMIKNNY
+479 GYMIKKMN
-487 AVEQHRETTNCQS
+487 AVEQQRESTNCQS

-522 RLNTNKQVISRVDR
+522 RLNANKQVISRVDR

-557 ATKPAEIYGNNFCKQ
+557 ATKPDEMYGNNFCKQ

-598 PAMVSAFN
+598 PGMVSAFN

>member
-22 DKKENYSN
+22 ENKKENYSN
-30 IKYSL
+30 IKQSL
-35 PNSRQIVK
+35 ANTKPIVK
-43 NFPKKNHDDL
+43 NFPKKTFDDL
-53 LNQTNVQTYS
+53 LNETNVQTYS
-63 GYKNANEVLYQPTGY
+63 GYKNANEKLYKSTGY
-78 KNKKASKQET
+78 KDNSKLRRNLKA
-88 KGLHGG
+88 KGLHGKKS
-94 NRKTE
+94 KTE
-99 DLTFESLTGNKVHTS
+99 ELRFESLTGNKVNAS

-141 LDIYTGSGN
+141 LNIYTGSGN
-150 NSVKKEGIAPM
+150 NSVKKQGIAPM

-166 GLTHIYGAPS
+166 GLTHIYGAP
-176 NSDYIQNRMKDTL
+176 NTTDYIQDRMKDSL
-189 TTKMNNVKPWQE
+189 TSKMNNVKPWQE

-213 SQGSGGFNSG
+213 SKGSGGFNSG
-223 MEQRNKYMP
+223 MEQRSKYMP
-232 KSVDQLRAKTNPKV
+232 KTVDQLRASTNPKV
-246 TYGGQILG
+246 TYGGQVLG
-254 AYAGKGST
+254 AYSGNGLANSANKAMIGK
-262 KAAQDMMNGGKGTV
+262 V
-276 GPNGRPVQVYK
+276 
-287 LEKNRPDTYYE
+287 EKNRPDRHYV

-309 SEKAQTARSAVVLQ
+309 QEKAQTARSAVVLQ

-338 GDREGEG
+338 TDREGEG
-345 TYQPGHFRGT
+345 TYQPGHYRGT
-355 HKQQLK
+355 HRQQLK
-361 SENMGV
+361 SENVG
-367 ATDKGAWGA
+367 AASDSGAWGA

-396 SERTQPGIA
+396 SERSQPGIA

-410 ALTAPLMDVLR
+410 ALTAPLLDVLR

-432 RPMGNASGRGGVMN
+432 RPMGNASGKAGVMN
-446 EPVWNPADTPAHTI
+446 EPVWNPADTPVHTI

-479 GYMIKNNY
+479 GYMIQNMN
-487 AVEQHRETTNCQS
+487 AVQQHRESTNCQT

-522 RLNTNKQVISRVDR
+522 RLNTSKQVVSRVDR
-536 YNIGNSSLAS
+536 YNIGNSSLTS
-546 HAQNVTTFSNT
+546 HAQNVTTLSNT
-557 ATKPAEIYGNNFCKQ
+557 ATKPAETYGNFSKQ

-583 GKNTRNSSIDCARNT
+583 GKNTRNSSIDCTRNN